1 MRPPTESYD
10 IALRPQS
17 FDSVRNPDAYRSL
30 VKACFNAMLN
40 STYRTTRPPRDIK
53 LKPWGL
59 KWDQIVDAILEKH
72 QPIENR
78 FFTGQGLRLQMLDSS
93 VAANLMENFA
103 KQMGTVALLPVHDS
117 FICHHG
123 HIQELESA
131 MKAEF
136 RKVVKT
142 GVKVKTTSWDDDLSH
157 PSRDPDKRSV
167 FDADADLL
175 DAFS

>member
-1 MRPPTESYD
+1 
-10 IALRPQS
+10 
-17 FDSVRNPDAYRSL
+17 
-30 VKACFNAMLN
+30 
-40 STYRTTRPPRDIK
+40 
-53 LKPWGL
+53 
-59 KWDQIVDAILEKH
+59 
-72 QPIENR
+72 
-78 FFTGQGLRLQMLDSS
+78 MLDSS

-142 GVKVKTTSWDDDLSH
+142 GVEVKTTSWDDDLSH
-157 PSRDPDKRSV
+157 PSRDQNKTCV
-167 FDADADLL
+167 FDDCDSLL
-175 DAFS
+175 DAFL